1 MGSPVGE
8 IPVLITG
15 DFSELAQALQQATQA
30 LEQFASGVA
39 SAMRPASAAADEATS
54 SFKSMAEALIGLGEA
69 LAVTEGL
76 KEFGQE
82 ALTAYGTVQSVT
94 IGLTQLT
101 GSVNVAAEAVE
112 QIKDLAATEPFAF
125 PEIAPTIQKMVA
137 LGVSAEQLP
146 GIMQAVADASAATG
160 NSFQQVAN
168 SIDRM
173 SLSGTVNARSLT
185 QLGISTKDLGAA
197 MGVTGE
203 QVKVAFQALDQSER
217 LDVLEQA
224 LEKFSGAAIAQAQ
237 GIAGAWQIFQNQFEE
252 VMVGIGEALA
262 PDVAEL
268 LKFGSAALSIA
279 QSAVQSF
286 ELLPAPVREVA
297 VAIGLVTA
305 AIAPLT
311 VAVGSAGLGVLALRT
326 ALTELG
332 ITEATVATETV
343 AVGTAAGVAA
353 VELDAATVATTGL
366 AGTFAAV
373 SAGAEALIAGL
384 GADILA
390 TGAAISL
397 FATETIP
404 AAGAALLE
412 FAVVDVAAVSEAMG
426 ALATGAIATL
436 SGALPIL
443 AVGLAA
449 VAVGFAA
456 WDFGSWIGNSDLLD
470 QKITSLIQKVP
481 LLQKVVDLLAG
492 TTEQASL
499 NSAKLAQLTGT
510 LQAALADVGV
520 VYDKG
525 AMGAQQYANALL
537 ADAGALGL
545 LGTSAIAAAEHQNA
559 LGASVDAI
567 AKKVS
572 DQNAA
577 VTLAKQTLDA
587 LKDASDG
594 SQLSLQKIAAATAA
608 WQTAVQ
614 AASEK
619 GKDWKDTIAGL
630 TQAMGLAEEKAQSSI
645 AVYDSI
651 NGKFDTG
658 SASLGTLA
666 AAYKK
671 AQEAAAAAGEAFASA
686 AGEQAKINQSVA
698 QTQATYTALQGAY
711 QNLLEQQAQGVD
723 VSTQLSE
730 AYTKL
735 EALAKQLGTSFYD
748 TAGAMAQLGVA
759 ASEQQSAL
767 QQVATT
773 YTTLAG
779 LGQRTVTQQQE
790 LSAAFRQVSTDAAAM
805 GLSVQKVGDGL
816 VFTAAN
822 ASSATPALNALA
834 QQMTGLYS
842 GSVDLINVNG
852 KLVPS
857 MQSVADA
864 ANASVAAQANLNGMV
879 TKTVQTMD
887 GGTVTVLSFADAHE
901 KLATSANSASQVL
914 GPMAQA
920 AANAL
925 LQVNG
930 LGTAAKNAADT
941 GLDPFSAAAVAAH
954 VSMDNYTGSVTGA
967 SGKLTD
973 VFSPAAVAASVHINE
988 YTGQITNASGELGG
1002 PFSAAVVGASISI
1015 DEYTGKVQSS
1025 TGAMTDSTAAA
1036 KEYAAALDNVSY
1048 AAQDAA
1054 AASGKGGGG
1063 GGDASGALAG
1073 FAGFLSPFSAGL
1085 LKNFVNTGPDPLIN
1099 SGGTADAVAAVNLE
1113 LEKLSGS
1120 YGQIYS
1126 GAIAATDPL
1135 INFGKVVTAASTATT
1150 SSTAATTSAT
1160 TAVVAYT
1167 GATTA
1172 AAGAMSDLPLQI
1184 DPVTGAII
1192 SLGNASSGTANMIAY
1207 GTSSLGSAT
1216 SSASTAVANLGTSVS
1231 NGSLTWDQFIQGVQ
1245 GYTQQIDQGTI
1256 SLTDGTA
1263 AMGALAQQ
1271 ALNAAAALQTIPGSG
1286 GGVAGPAQANLL
1298 NPNGLTA
1305 DAIQKAWNTYNQATD
1320 TISQGLSTVT
1330 DGTVQAAS
1338 TQQTTFAAY
1347 QKAADTLN
1355 QTLGV
1360 MAASASGMTSNI
1372 GGLLT
1377 NGEGQG
1383 PASYNAQTGTYTVSQ
1398 TVQGETFTAQGQSI
1412 QAAQAALSQLLL
1424 HSQNPFGTAAP
1435 GSGGQI
1441 GQSAQGTNYAAYA
1454 LPNTGG
1460 AGYSPQTPSY
1470 THANPLPVSVTNS
1483 VPPAITINI
1492 SGVGQTS
1499 QQVAQSVQQSI
1510 ITTLRQA
1517 GLKI

>member
-8 IPVLITG
+8 VQVLITG
-15 DFSELAQALQQATQA
+15 DYSQLETALQQATVSATTAGAA
-30 LEQFASGVA
+30 LAEALTIPDGSTTAVESFETVSNAAVASGEQFALFGGEVESTAAQMSLFDTGAIAATESMVQVGDGAAHAGAGAIEASEGFSELTKSLLEITGITLTIEALKDLASESIEAFSRIQNASVALTAMSG
-39 SAMRPASAAADEATS
+39 SAAAA
-54 SFKSMAEALIGLGEA
+54 AEQI
-69 LAVTEGL
+69 EGL
-76 KEFGQE
+76 EVLANHDALGFPSLLSAAQRMTAFGMSAE
-82 ALTAYGTVQSVT
+82 SVT
-94 IGLTQLT
+94 QVLG
-101 GSVNVAAEAVE
+101 
-112 QIKDLAATEPFAF
+112 LAA
-125 PEIAPTIQKMVA
+125 
-137 LGVSAEQLP
+137 
-146 GIMQAVADASAATG
+146 DAAAATG
-160 NSFQQVAN
+160 NSFDAV
-168 SIDRM
+168 SS
-173 SLSGTVNARSLT
+173 SLTRVVESGAAGTRQLT
-185 QLGISTKDLGAA
+185 QLGITVQQLAA
-197 MGVTGE
+197 VMGVSATE
-203 QVKVAFQALDQSER
+203 VAADFKAMDPTDRINVISQALQ
-217 LDVLEQA
+217 
-224 LEKFSGAAIAQAQ
+224 KFSGDAQLMTNTVTGQLNELSNAWDHTAAT
-237 GIAGAWQIFQNQFEE
+237 
-252 VMVGIGEALA
+252 IGSSIGPIEAALA
-262 PDVAEL
+262 GFASYVVSGFGKMWADTIGDMQTRWMDLLASLATGTVTTQSQFKAQQDAIQQSMQNIVSAFATGKTASDQFFASMAGQTAKVQEAQNALANMAVNLQTATGLYQSGKISLDVYNTTVDAYGKALDAASTNGVKFSNSL
-268 LKFGSAALSIA
+268 LGIEQEQSKSTTLLNESLSTLQQATPGTADYAKAIQNVGAAWDAANPGGVKFADTLMGIQQQVSQQAVTFASLSSTFAQVSARFEAGSV
-279 QSAVQSF
+279 SANLF
-286 ELLPAPVREVA
+286 
-297 VAIGLVTA
+297 
-305 AIAPLT
+305 LT
-311 VAVGSAGLGVLALRT
+311 VAEKLASAAAAMHTPFASVAVDVANISYATDQAAASSNAAIGAFNAINDKYHQGEIGLQALIKALNDAQTAAKNAGTSFSDAAAEAAKLSQGAQLQIQAFKDDVAVLGQFKDVVGQTPAQAEAAIT
-326 ALTELG
+326 ALKNLTSVGQSLG
-332 ITEATVATETV
+332 IEVTAVAGAQNAFNISTSSTSPAVQGLVQQLVALFTQQGLTATATIT
-343 AVGTAAGVAA
+343 GTQATAWFTTTIGAAGVP
-353 VELDAATVATTGL
+353 VQ
-366 AGTFAAV
+366 TFGDNV
-373 SAGAEALIAGL
+373 
-384 GADILA
+384 
-390 TGAAISL
+390 
-397 FATETIP
+397 
-404 AAGAALLE
+404 
-412 FAVVDVAAVSEAMG
+412 
-426 ALATGAIATL
+426 
-436 SGALPIL
+436 
-443 AVGLAA
+443 
-449 VAVGFAA
+449 
-456 WDFGSWIGNSDLLD
+456 
-470 QKITSLIQKVP
+470 
-481 LLQKVVDLLAG
+481 
-492 TTEQASL
+492 
-499 NSAKLAQLTGT
+499 
-510 LQAALADVGV
+510 
-520 VYDKG
+520 
-525 AMGAQQYANALL
+525 
-537 ADAGALGL
+537 
-545 LGTSAIAAAEHQNA
+545 
-559 LGASVDAI
+559 
-567 AKKVS
+567 
-572 DQNAA
+572 
-577 VTLAKQTLDA
+577 
-587 LKDASDG
+587 
-594 SQLSLQKIAAATAA
+594 
-608 WQTAVQ
+608 
-614 AASEK
+614 
-619 GKDWKDTIAGL
+619 
-630 TQAMGLAEEKAQSSI
+630 
-645 AVYDSI
+645 
-651 NGKFDTG
+651 
-658 SASLGTLA
+658 
-666 AAYKK
+666 
-671 AQEAAAAAGEAFASA
+671 AAAAGKV
-686 AGEQAKINQSVA
+686 QTLTQS
-698 QTQATYTALQGAY
+698 TQA
-711 QNLLEQQAQGVD
+711 
-723 VSTQLSE
+723 
-730 AYTKL
+730 
-735 EALAKQLGTSFYD
+735 
-748 TAGAMAQLGVA
+748 
-759 ASEQQSAL
+759 
-767 QQVATT
+767 
-773 YTTLAG
+773 
-779 LGQRTVTQQQE
+779 
-790 LSAAFRQVSTDAAAM
+790 
-805 GLSVQKVGDGL
+805 
-816 VFTAAN
+816 
-822 ASSATPALNALA
+822 
-834 QQMTGLYS
+834 
-842 GSVDLINVNG
+842 
-852 KLVPS
+852 
-857 MQSVADA
+857 
-864 ANASVAAQANLNGMV
+864 
-879 TKTVQTMD
+879 
-887 GGTVTVLSFADAHE
+887 
-901 KLATSANSASQVL
+901 L

-1167 GATTA
+1167 GATTT

-1398 TVQGETFTAQGQSI
+1398 TVQGETFTAQGQNI